1 MTLKLIDTPGARIL
15 EKGMDVSMVRSE
27 LLQNNIANVNT
38 PNFKRSDVDFAA
50 VFAKTLTQN
59 DLPMVAT
66 HARHFRDPAP
76 GQTGPRII
84 TDTATSSRYDGNN
97 VDVEAEMAQITENS
111 IYFQSLSTLWKLEMN
126 KLKTA
131 IQGR

>member
-1 MTLKLIDTPGARIL
+1 MTLKLMDTPDTLIL
-15 EKGMDVSMVRSE
+15 ERAMDVSMVRSE

-50 VFAKTLTQN
+50 IFAETLAQN
-59 DLPMVAT
+59 DLPMVKT
-66 HARHFRDPAP
+66 NARHFRGMTSD
-76 GQTGPRII
+76 QSVPRII
-84 TDTATSSRYDGNN
+84 TDTATSSRYDENN

-111 IYFQSLSTLWKLEMN
+111 IYYQSLSALWKKEMN
-126 KLKTA
+126 KLKMV